1 VNDDARRHMVY
12 RIGGREFDF
21 SERTY
26 LMGVL
31 NVTPDSF
38 SDGGKYLAPDLALE
52 HARSMIEE
60 GADIIDVGGE
70 STRPRGAAYG
80 EGSEPVSGD
89 DETRRV
95 IPVIERL
102 VRETNVPLSI
112 DTYKSDVARRA
123 LDVGAVIV
131 NDISGF
137 HFDPAMA
144 PVVAAAGATAV
155 IMHIKGMPWTMPAN
169 PTYDDLF
176 AEVMGYLREGLRIGG
191 GAGIRQM
198 IVDPGIGFGKRQEH
212 NLQLIAGL
220 RALRQLGCPVL
231 VGPSRKAFI
240 GSILDL
246 PVDQRLEGTLAA
258 IVAAVLNG
266 ANVIRVH
273 DVREAKRAVMVADA
287 IRQASAPYHV
297 KPPVE

>member
-1 VNDDARRHMVY
+1 MVY
-12 RIGGREFDF
+12 RIGQREFDF
-21 SERTY
+21 SVRTY

-38 SDGGKYLAPDLALE
+38 SDGGKYLSPDLAVKR
-52 HARSMIEE
+52 AVSMIEE
-60 GADIIDVGGE
+60 GADIIDIGGE
-70 STRPRGAAYG
+70 STRPRSPAYG
-80 EGSEPVSGD
+80 EGAEPVSVD

-102 VRETNVPLSI
+102 ARETDVPLSI

-123 LDVGAVIV
+123 IDAGAVIV

-137 HFDPAMA
+137 RFDPAMA
-144 PVVAAAGATAV
+144 QVVAAGGATAV
-155 IMHIKGMPWTMPAN
+155 IMHIKGMPRTMQIN

-176 AEVMGYLREGLRIGG
+176 GEVMGYLREGLRMGG
-191 GAGIRQM
+191 GVGIRQM

-212 NLQLIAGL
+212 NLKLITGL
-220 RALRQLGCPVL
+220 RTLQQLGFPVL

-240 GSILDL
+240 GTILDL

-258 IVAAVLNG
+258 VVACVLNG
-266 ANVIRVH
+266 ANIIRVH

-287 IRQASAPYHV
+287 IRQAGAPYYV
-297 KPPVE
+297 TPSVE